1 MTCVV
6 GLVSESGYGYIG
18 ADSYAGDSNGLYSL
32 TATPKV
38 AKIGRMLIGFAGD
51 FGQGERAVAS
61 LRRCQSIKTFA
72 STIRKLDL
80 NEVELLVIEG
90 GRIYEICQGAVIE
103 TLSRRGRNYGAV
115 GSGAPTALGALYVD
129 SIDKSSITRALRAS
143 EAHCN
148 SVRAPFTVLELESD
162 E

>member
-18 ADSYAGDSNGLYSL
+18 ADSYAGDANGLYSL

-38 AKIGRMLIGFAGD
+38 AKIGSMLIGFAGD
-51 FGQGERAVAS
+51 FGQGERAIAS
-61 LRRCQSIKTFA
+61 LKRSQSLKTFA
-72 STIRKLDL
+72 TTIRRLDL
-80 NEVELLVIEG
+80 NDVELLVIEN
-90 GRIYEICQGAVIE
+90 GRIYEVCQGAIIE

-115 GSGAPTALGALYVD
+115 GTGAPTALGALFVD
-129 SIDKSSITRALRAS
+129 AIDKSSVTRALRAS
-143 EAHCN
+143 EAHCA
-148 SVRAPFTVLELESD
+148 SVRSPVLVLETEP